1 MTCTPAAKF
10 PFLLAL
16 LSILLPTAT
25 TLRAQTDQWDKHMK
39 SGTKAYDDGM
49 KQKYFHGWGNAGT
62 NPQFAKAEQEFL
74 AALAQTDALPA
85 GDLSKARTLGALAS
99 VYMEEGKFSDAEA
112 RGTQAIALMDAS
124 AKPDDPRLG
133 YALVHMALIYDSQ
146 GKTDQAAPLYAR
158 SLTILKNGG
167 GADPQE
173 ISNLKF
179 HASFIKMYHPAA
191 SAQIYQYILDLSES
205 TGVSD
210 TDLRFELGRLAQ
222 TQRGADA
229 EQDFVRI
236 LELDKTLFGPDDV
249 KTAGDQ
255 EALAKLYL
263 AEGKFAAALPLL
275 QHSQQV
281 MQAKPAPEHESRL
294 DKRFDAS
301 DALHLNQELA
311 QAYAGAGKN
320 PEAEE
325 IYKRI
330 ISTEESDTKHEKVL
344 NEMSMADDLR
354 GLAGVYL
361 AEHRYDDALETMKRT
376 SATDDEIEN
385 SKFGKLKGLS
395 GTSSVWVWLAQIEL
409 AEIYREKGDSAAAE
423 PLFQQSLAMTQQMH
437 LAPGHPKLAQMLGNY
452 ATLLRDQGKYAE
464 AEALYKRSLDVWA
477 KCVYPENAEDAATL
491 TNYAQLLRETNRPAE
506 AEALEARADAMLT
519 KVAAPNPAN

>member
-1 MTCTPAAKF
+1 MTRTPAVQ
-10 PFLLAL
+10 PPLLLAL
-16 LSILLPTAT
+16 LFVLLYLAPS
-25 TLRAQTDQWDKHMK
+25 LHAQADQWEKHMK

-49 KQKYFHGWGNAGT
+49 KQKYFHGWGNAAP

-74 AALAQTDALPA
+74 AALAQADTFPA
-85 GDLSKARTLGALAS
+85 GDMSKARTLGALAT
-99 VYMEEGKFSDAEA
+99 VYMEEGKFADAET

-146 GKTDQAAPLYAR
+146 GKTEQAAPLYAR
-158 SLTILKNGG
+158 SLSILRNSGG
-167 GADPQE
+167 SDPQE

-179 HASFIKMYHPAA
+179 QAGFIRMYHAAA
-191 SAQIYQYILDLSES
+191 SAQIYQYILDLTES

-210 TDLRFELGRLAQ
+210 TDLRLELGRLAQ

-229 EQDFVRI
+229 EQDYLRI
-236 LELDKTLFGPDDV
+236 LELDKKLFGPDDV

-281 MQAKPAPEHESRL
+281 AQAKPAPEHESKI
-294 DKRFDAS
+294 DKRFNAS

-311 QAYAGAGKN
+311 QGYAGARKN
-320 PEAEE
+320 TEAEE
-325 IYKRI
+325 LYKQI
-330 ISTEESDTKHEKVL
+330 ISTEESDTKQEKVL
-344 NEMSMADDLR
+344 QDMSMADDLR

-376 SATDDEIEN
+376 AAIDDEIEN
-385 SKFGKLKGLS
+385 SKFGKFKGLS

-423 PLFQQSLAMTQQMH
+423 PLFQQSLEMTQQMH
-437 LAPGHPKLAQMLGNY
+437 LAPGHPKLAQMLSNY
-452 ATLLRDQGKYAE
+452 ATLLRDQGKYPE

-477 KCVYPENAEDAATL
+477 KAVYPENADDAETL
-491 TNYAQLLRETNRPAE
+491 TNYAQLLRKMNRPAE
-506 AEALEARADAMLT
+506 AEPLEARASAMLA
-519 KVAAPNPAN
+519 KVNAPNSTN